1 MDQHMNLENEKL
13 RTNYF
18 LRLLSIAAI
27 VVEVLCLTLVIG
39 TFPSLFEIVVFVH
52 SISLIWS
59 VLYHLVPCLRTN
71 FIFRFFAQ
79 TASTL
84 ILMLFIYTVYGFI
97 IASEQYDPLI
107 WLSSLLASLHSILYR
122 SSSSSFS
129 DSSVTP

>member
-1 MDQHMNLENEKL
+1 MNLENEKL

-71 FIFRFFAQ
+71 FIFHFFAQ